1 MGKEELIQELKKIEG
16 VKIALPYFAKQGFE
30 ESENR
35 IEWHSELNILA
46 MTTDYQH
53 EWDNENT
60 KTIDGLEPNTILDLF
75 RKWKQ

>member
-1 MGKEELIQELKKIEG
+1 MDREQLIEELKKVEG
-16 VKIALPYFAKQGFE
+16 VEVALPYISKQSFE

-46 MTTDYQH
+46 FTTDYQH

-60 KTIDGLEPNTILDLF
+60 KTIDDLLPETILDLF